1 MANSPNNLLNKAFL
15 VAGIIAASATI
26 GMGTLWGTSAL
37 AGNTTYQYDAL
48 GRVIKV
54 IYPDSKQIC
63 YAYDSAGNRTQ
74 VKRQA
79 TGSCS
84 VSGSTLTSALMAET
98 MLVDQQSRDLQTDS
112 VTTSETDSQVA
123 ADSATAAT
131 PATDDN
137 ATTN

>member
-1 MANSPNNLLNKAFL
+1 MEDSPKNVVGKAISVSAR
-15 VAGIIAASATI
+15 VAISAVLCA
-26 GMGTLWGTSAL
+26 GMLWGTSAS

-54 IYPDSKQIC
+54 TYPDSKQIC

-79 TGSCS
+79 TGTCT
-84 VSGSTLTSALMAET
+84 VTGSTLSSAMTAET
-98 MLVDQQSRDLQTDS
+98 MFMAQQSSALQ
-112 VTTSETDSQVA
+112 
-123 ADSATAAT
+123 ADSATVST
-131 PATDDN
+131 TDNQMATDAVTDTAPTEET

>member
-1 MANSPNNLLNKAFL
+1 M
-15 VAGIIAASATI
+15 
-26 GMGTLWGTSAL
+26 LWGTSAS

-54 IYPDSKQIC
+54 TYPDSKQIC

-79 TGSCS
+79 TGTCT
-84 VSGSTLTSALMAET
+84 VTGSTLSSSLTAET
-98 MLVDQQSRDLQTDS
+98 MLTAQQSSALQ
-112 VTTSETDSQVA
+112 
-123 ADSATAAT
+123 ADSATVSTTDNQIAT
-131 PATDDN
+131 YAVTDTAPTEET